1 MSRLNEYSVGF
12 RNSEDGRIN
21 CYDWL
26 LIYFAEDDILT
37 LTLVDTGVHVDL
49 LNMQGE

>member
-1 MSRLNEYSVGF
+1 MSRLNEYSVGV
-12 RNSEDGRIN
+12 RNSEAGRIN